1 MLPFPPLT
9 TVDLA
14 YPMRNDIQLRPGRQ
28 GRSSV
33 SGTAVDFAAGLVG
46 VAAGLDAELAGG
58 VATESAAAAAVARL
72 APGQADSA
80 ASATM
85 ARTGV
90 GFGRI
95 SLRLLSLK
103 SRGRA
108 HGARGWRMRLA
119 CRTAGTRRL
128 ATRPATDK
136 QATAAAGNSGGKP
149 RGAGAPV

>member
-14 YPMRNDIQLRPGRQ
+14 YPMRKDIQLRPGRQ

-72 APGQADSA
+72 ATGHLARKRLGCGTDPDLAGGAGHDAHPEIVGATVRGQHEESFALGRVGQRVSA
-80 ASATM
+80 QQLAVLEVHRDLLT
-85 ARTGV
+85 
-90 GFGRI
+90 
-95 SLRLLSLK
+95 LRL
-103 SRGRA
+103 RHRA
-108 HGARGWRMRLA
+108 PGE
-119 CRTAGTRRL
+119 
-128 ATRPATDK
+128 P
-136 QATAAAGNSGGKP
+136 P
-149 RGAGAPV
+149 